1 MNIHVDTLDY
11 VVERPQKLKVR
22 PMQLTSGDKRLMK
35 DQYLQRRREAQDQ
48 DEMRECTFTPQLNP
62 RSIQIIESQGP
73 RESIEYKAS
82 KLQKLKKDRLK
93 YMQELYL
100 MKEQKRQDEECTFK
114 PKIS

>member
-100 MKEQKRQDEECTFK
+100 MKEQKR
-114 PKIS
+114 